1 MKKIHIF
8 VVAICLTVIGLS
20 LFLYKALILDFP
32 LVPETKSFIWDIE
45 ARVTFIARN
54 EPVKVSLFIL
64 DKPQKFAIL
73 NENFISRGYGLST
86 AREGG
91 NRKVTWSIRKDKGEQ
106 SLYYRASVRRVDRKD
121 KTDPTTPPELE
132 SPEFQDAALASAQ
145 TIISELREK
154 SADLD
159 TLVSQLFKRLNSS
172 KPDDDVS
179 TLLDKQ
185 NLPHKKMDLA
195 VKLLAYAGIPART
208 VHGIRIEEGRRESPL
223 IHWLEVYDEKE
234 WKSYDPN
241 TGERGLPRDYLA
253 WWRGKDPLVKLKGG
267 ENLRVT
273 LSVNYNLEEAVRAAI
288 GLGKIKRRLLLEYS
302 LFSLPIRTQ
311 AVYHILLLVPIG
323 AFILV
328 ILRNVV
334 GVQTF
339 GTFMPVLI
347 GLAFRETELAWGLIM
362 FSLLVGIGL
371 GIRLYFEHLKLLVV
385 PRLASVLIV
394 VVLMMAAI
402 SVLTHKLG
410 LERGLSVALFPMVIL
425 TMTIERMSIVW
436 EEQGP
441 PEALKQG
448 LGSLLVATIAY
459 LVMTIKYVDHL
470 IFVFP
475 ELILVILA
483 GTILMGRYSGYRLLE
498 LRRFKALT
506 ESDIANH

>member
-1 MKKIHIF
+1 MKKIHIY
-8 VVAICLTVIGLS
+8 VVAIGLTVIGFG
-20 LFLYKALILDFP
+20 LFLYKALILGFP
-32 LVPETKSFIWDIE
+32 LVPETKSYIWDIE
-45 ARVTFIARN
+45 TKVTFKAQN
-54 EPVKVSLFIL
+54 GSVKVSLFIP
-64 DKPQKFAIL
+64 DNTRNFAIL

-91 NRKVTWSIRKDKGEQ
+91 NRKVTWSIRKDKGDQ

-121 KTDPTTPPELE
+121 KTGPTIPPEIE
-132 SPEFQDAALASAQ
+132 SPEFQGATLAAAQ
-145 TIISELREK
+145 TIIAELREK

-159 TLVSQLFKRLNSS
+159 TLVSQLLKHLNKS

-185 NLPHKKMDLA
+185 ALPLKRIDLA

-208 VHGIRIEEGRRESPL
+208 IHGIRIEEERRDSPL
-223 IHWLEVYDEKE
+223 LHWLEVYDEKE

-241 TGERGLPRDYLA
+241 TGEVSFPKDYLA

-267 ENLRVT
+267 ENLKVT
-273 LSVNYNLEEAVRAAI
+273 LSVTHSLEDAIEAAI

-302 LFSLPIRTQ
+302 LFSLPIQTQ

-334 GVQTF
+334 GVKTF

-362 FSLLVGIGL
+362 FALLVGLGL
-371 GIRLYFEHLKLLVV
+371 SIRLYLEHLKLLVV

-394 VVLMMAAI
+394 VVLLMAAI

-410 LERGLSVALFPMVIL
+410 LDRGLSVALFPMVIL

-459 LVMTIKYVDHL
+459 MVMTIKYVDHL

-483 GTILMGRYSGYRLLE
+483 GTILLGRYSGYRLLE
-498 LRRFKALT
+498 LRRFKALV
-506 ESDIANH
+506 ES

>member
-1 MKKIHIF
+1 MNKIHIS
-8 VVAICLTVIGLS
+8 VVAIGLTIIGLT
-20 LFLYKALILDFP
+20 LFLYKAFILDFP
-32 LVPETKSFIWDIE
+32 LVPETKSYIWDIE
-45 ARVTFIARN
+45 ARVTFMAKN
-54 EPVKVSLFIL
+54 EPVKVSLFIP
-64 DKPQKFAIL
+64 DKPRNFAIL
-73 NENFISRGYGLST
+73 NENFISRGYGLLT
-86 AREGG
+86 EREGG
-91 NRKVTWSIRKDKGEQ
+91 NRNVTWSIRKDKGEQ
-106 SLYYRASVRRVDRKD
+106 SLYYRASIRRTDQKD
-121 KTDPTTPPELE
+121 KRSQSIPPEIE
-132 SPEFQDAALASAQ
+132 SPEFQDAALAAAQ
-145 TIISELREK
+145 TIIVELLEK
-154 SADLD
+154 SADVE
-159 TLVSQLFKRLNSS
+159 TLVSQLLKLLNKS
-172 KPDDDVS
+172 KPGDDVS
-179 TLLDKQ
+179 TLLDNQ
-185 NLPHKKMDLA
+185 ALPLRKMDLA

-208 VHGIRIEEGRRESPL
+208 VHGIGIEDMRRDSPIL
-223 IHWLEVYDEKE
+223 HWLEVYDEKE
-234 WKSYDPN
+234 WKSFDPN
-241 TGERGLPRDYLA
+241 TGEKGLPRDYLA
-253 WWRGKDPLVKLKGG
+253 WWRGKEHLVKLQGG
-267 ENLRVT
+267 ENLNVN
-273 LSVNYNLEEAVRAAI
+273 LSVSYNLEEAIRAAI

-302 LFSLPIRTQ
+302 LFSLPIQTQ

-334 GVQTF
+334 GVKTF

-347 GLAFRETELAWGLIM
+347 GLAFRETELAWGLTM
-362 FSLLVGIGL
+362 FVILVGIGL
-371 GIRLYFEHLKLLVV
+371 SLRLYLEHLKLLVV

-394 VVLMMAAI
+394 VVLLMAAI

-410 LERGLSVALFPMVIL
+410 FDRGLSVALFPMVIL

-483 GTILMGRYSGYRLLE
+483 GTILLGRYSGYRLLE

-506 ESDIANH
+506 ENENANN

>member
-1 MKKIHIF
+1 MKKTHIY
-8 VVAICLTVIGLS
+8 VLAICLTVIGLG

-32 LVPETKSFIWDIE
+32 LVPETKSYIWNIE
-45 ARVTFIARN
+45 ARVTFMAQN
-54 EPVKVSLFIL
+54 EPVKVSLFIP

-73 NENFISRGYGLST
+73 NENFVSRGYGLST
-86 AREGG
+86 VREGG
-91 NRKVTWSIRKDKGEQ
+91 NRKVVWSIRKDKGVQ
-106 SLYYRASVRRVDRKD
+106 SLYYRASVRRVDRKE
-121 KTDPTTPPELE
+121 KTGSPTPPETE
-132 SPEFQDAALASAQ
+132 SPEFQGAALAAAQ

-159 TLVSQLFKRLNSS
+159 TLVAQLVKRLNNP
-172 KPDDDVS
+172 KPDDEVS
-179 TLLDKQ
+179 ALLDKQ
-185 NLPHKKMDLA
+185 ALPLKKMDLA
-195 VKLLAYAGIPART
+195 VKLLSYAGIPART
-208 VHGIRIEEGRRESPL
+208 VHGIRIEEGRRDSPI

-241 TGERGLPRDYLA
+241 TGEVSLPRDYLA
-253 WWRGKDPLVKLKGG
+253 WWRGKDSMVKLKGG
-267 ENLRVT
+267 GDLKVT
-273 LSVNYNLEEAVRAAI
+273 LSVTHNLEEAIQAAI

-302 LFSLPIRTQ
+302 LFTLPIRTQ

-334 GVQTF
+334 GIQTF

-347 GLAFRETELAWGLIM
+347 GLAFRETELVWGLFM
-362 FSLLVGIGL
+362 FSLLVGLGL

-385 PRLASVLIV
+385 PRLASVLIL
-394 VVLMMAAI
+394 VVLLMAAI

-475 ELILVILA
+475 ELILVLLA
-483 GTILMGRYSGYRLLE
+483 GTILLGRYSGYRLLE
-498 LRRFKALT
+498 LYRFKALT
-506 ESDIANH
+506 KNEIANN